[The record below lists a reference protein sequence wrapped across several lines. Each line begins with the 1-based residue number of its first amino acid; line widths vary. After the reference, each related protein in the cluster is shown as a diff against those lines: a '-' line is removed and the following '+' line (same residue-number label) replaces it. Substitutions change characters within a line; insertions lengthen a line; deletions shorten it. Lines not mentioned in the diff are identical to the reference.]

1 MADIKKNGR
10 VVLLVA
16 SPEVVYGRLKD
27 VNDRPV
33 LSGRKNL
40 EGISELME
48 LRRGKYEAAADIV
61 ITTDNKSVLAIC
73 EELIQRLT
81 EMDE

>member
-1 MADIKKNGR
+1 M
-10 VVLLVA
+10 
-16 SPEVVYGRLKD
+16 
-27 VNDRPV
+27 